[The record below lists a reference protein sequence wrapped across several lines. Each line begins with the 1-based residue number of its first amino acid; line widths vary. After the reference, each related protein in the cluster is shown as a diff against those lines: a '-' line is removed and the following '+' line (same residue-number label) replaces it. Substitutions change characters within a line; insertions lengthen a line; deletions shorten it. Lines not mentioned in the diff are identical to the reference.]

1 MLQQRE
7 TPESQ
12 EKKRKENRPKR
23 DLFEKLQMM
32 GQRQGQSPMMD
43 PPRRENHGFQM
54 PSQTENNGFQLPPH
68 MTAPPLVNAP
78 PQYFGGGYTNDG
90 LSNLNPDTIFP
101 EADRIFMDDTADAKR
116 RRIARVCVSLH
127 CGVYSTK

>member
-7 TPESQ
+7 TSEGQ

-23 DLFEKLQMM
+23 DLWERLDLM
-32 GQRQGQSPMMD
+32 GQRQGQSPKMD

-54 PSQTENNGFQLPPH
+54 PPQTENNGFQLPPQ

-78 PQYFGGGYTNDG
+78 PQYFGDGYTNDG
-90 LSNLNPDTIFP
+90 LSNMTPEQIFA

-116 RRIARVCVSLH
+116 RRIARVCVSLY